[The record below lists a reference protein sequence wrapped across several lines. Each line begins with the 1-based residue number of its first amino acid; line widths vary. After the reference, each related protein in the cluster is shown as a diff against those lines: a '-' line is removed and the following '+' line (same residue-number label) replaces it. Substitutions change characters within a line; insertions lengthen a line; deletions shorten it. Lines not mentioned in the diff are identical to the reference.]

1 MEVHHHP
8 QMEHRPKPWKEYL
21 LEFLMI
27 FLAVSLGFFAES
39 LRENIGDREKER
51 DYISSLISNLKQ
63 DSLLLNEVVDFN
75 QRKLQGLD
83 SIIALSFTDIDDPV
97 NRQLLYKCSRYIS
110 YYSRFS
116 SNDATMEQ
124 LKNSGGLRLI
134 KHRHV
139 ADSIANY
146 DMQMR
151 AIYAA
156 EIPYAKSIENALSA
170 AQGILISTWEKD
182 SSYYRK
188 GRFTE
193 KTLPLLEN
201 DPKKIKIFFNII
213 SDESGWTRN
222 YINNIKLRLPY
233 TIRLIAFLQD
243 EYGLEK

>member
-8 QMEHRPKPWKEYL
+8 DLNHRRKKIREYF

-27 FLAVSLGFFAES
+27 FLAVTLGFFAES
-39 LRENIGDREKER
+39 LRENIGDKEKER
-51 DYISSLISNLKQ
+51 DYISSLVGNLKQ
-63 DSLLLNEVVDFN
+63 DSLLLNEVIDFN
-75 QRKLQGLD
+75 QRKLEGLD
-83 SIIALSFTDIDDPV
+83 SIIALSFKDVNDPL
-97 NRQLLYKCSRYIS
+97 NRQQLYKCSRYIS
-110 YYSRFS
+110 FYSRFS

-156 EIPYAKSIENALSA
+156 ETPYAKAIDDALTAS
-170 AQGILISTWEKD
+170 QGILVATWQMD
-182 SSYYRK
+182 SNYYRQ
-188 GRFTE
+188 GRFTDRL
-193 KTLPLLEN
+193 LPLLEN
-201 DPKKIKIFFNII
+201 DPKKIKIFFNVI
-213 SDESGWTRN
+213 SDECGWTRN
-222 YINNIKLRLPY
+222 YINNLELRLPY
-233 TIRLIAFLQD
+233 TIRLIDFLQV